1 MNRLMGWASVCA
13 AIWCLTVLSPTGA
26 AAQAPGAKTQK
37 VPESLVDV
45 GEFGENV
52 YDLVKADGWAKA
64 TEKFEALKGA
74 AKRLSGDLKVTKA
87 DQKRLD
93 ETLAALGK
101 ALAAKDK
108 LPALRG
114 ANQVTLIAADLSEP
128 FNPQVPAAV
137 TRLDFYGRELEIGS
151 AAKDKDQ
158 LKAAVTGLRKN
169 WDKVRAA
176 AKAKGGDA
184 EVKRFDAL
192 MVRLEAAK
200 SVEEHAKL
208 ATPILD
214 EVDNLEKV
222 FKK

>member
-1 MNRLMGWASVCA
+1 
-13 AIWCLTVLSPTGA
+13 LTALSSTEA
-26 AAQAPGAKTQK
+26 AARAPGAKTQK
-37 VPESLVDV
+37 IPESLVDV

-64 TEKFEALKGA
+64 TEKFDALKVA
-74 AKRLSGDLKVTKA
+74 AKKLAGDIKIAKA
-87 DQKRLD
+87 DHKRLD

-101 ALAAKDK
+101 ALGAKDK
-108 LPALRG
+108 LPALRA

-128 FNPQVPAAV
+128 LGPQVPAAV
-137 TRLDFYGRELEIGS
+137 ARLDFYGRELELGA
-151 AAKDKDQ
+151 AAKDMDQ
-158 LKAAVTGLRKN
+158 LKAAVVGLRKN

-184 EVKRFDAL
+184 EAKRFDAL

-200 SVEEHAKL
+200 SVAEHAKL

-222 FKK
+222 FKN